1 MNIHDLQRIRVELSK
16 QIEPPLVPSMV
27 VDESFVIP
35 TPDPEESQ
43 DEYVSRCMGVI
54 GGEDKPQDQLLAI
67 CISTYENK

>member
-16 QIEPPLVPSMV
+16 KIEPPTVPALI
-27 VDESFVIP
+27 VDESFVVP
-35 TPDPEESQ
+35 TPNPEEGQ